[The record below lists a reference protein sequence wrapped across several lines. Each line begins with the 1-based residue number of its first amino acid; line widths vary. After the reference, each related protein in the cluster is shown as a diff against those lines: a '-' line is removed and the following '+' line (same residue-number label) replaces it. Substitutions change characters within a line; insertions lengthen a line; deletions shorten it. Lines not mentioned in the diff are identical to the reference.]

1 MKFTPMKMTPGDR
14 KAFSELIEMGIGC
27 AICVVGAL
35 VAAGIAAGVIPDTVG
50 IAIGVIFGAFLAIGI
65 LCILIILLGG
75 LLMELGKALYTIG
88 DFLVN
93 VFCGNYRNWK
103 SLRYYR
109 ELYKEGFEAF
119 VRKNDPLLAS
129 HIDWDVYR

>member
-1 MKFTPMKMTPGDR
+1 MKFTPMKMTPEDR

-27 AICVVGAL
+27 AIGVVGVL
-35 VAAGIAAGVIPDTVG
+35 VAIGIAYGVIPDTVG
-50 IAIGVIFGAFLAIGI
+50 IAIAAIFGAVFAIGI
-65 LCILIILLGG
+65 VLFLIIILGG
-75 LLMELGKALYTIG
+75 LLVELGKALYAIG

-93 VFCGNYRNWK
+93 VFDGNYRNWK

-109 ELYKEGFEAF
+109 ELYNDGFAAF
-119 VRKNDPLLAS
+119 VRKHDPLLAS